1 MGPYLSVP
9 KKEKAT
15 VSGEGKNIIYAA
27 SEMQGNNYFFNLQTI
42 RMEKHNGRRAHYK
55 ARPNK

>member
-27 SEMQGNNYFFNLQTI
+27 SEMQGKYFFLLLHQFQDGETQWKTHTLQSQI
-42 RMEKHNGRRAHYK
+42 
-55 ARPNK
+55 

>member
-15 VSGEGKNIIYAA
+15 VSGEGKNVIYAA
-27 SEMQGNNYFFNLQTI
+27 SEMQGNNFFFNSKSI
-42 RMEKHNGRRAHYK
+42 
-55 ARPNK
+55 

>member
-27 SEMQGNNYFFNLQTI
+27 SEMQGNNFFFNSNQF
-42 RMEKHNGRRAHYK
+42 RMEKHNGRCTHYK
-55 ARPNK
+55 ARSNK

>member
-27 SEMQGNNYFFNLQTI
+27 SEMQGNNFFFNSKSI
-42 RMEKHNGRRAHYK
+42 
-55 ARPNK
+55 

>member
-15 VSGEGKNIIYAA
+15 VSGEGKFIIYAA
-27 SEMQGNNYFFNLQTI
+27 SEMQGIYFFLILNQ
-42 RMEKHNGRRAHYK
+42 Y
-55 ARPNK
+55 